1 MKYALIIDSF
11 RSHNALAHVCFT
23 NKIAPIH
30 IFSSKKSFNNNLH
43 SVTSNYFAKAFI
55 YNDVDELQNE
65 LQDYLSDILFVF
77 ACSDEGQTVKDSI
90 DKMLGFEP
98 RQNTRAIY
106 NKFELY
112 KLLGQLASDCNF
124 LEFSNEHKEC
134 IIKPSNIKDSGGC
147 LSVQY
152 IDNGTIVDQTGMFIS
167 KFFSGDEYAVD
178 FVSYQ
183 GKHKLVGVWKYVR
196 SPNEKVWKDKVE
208 LLPYDEDFSKLIY
221 TAAVNWLNQM
231 QHKTGPVHM
240 ELRYNGSEFFCVE
253 INFRLNGHM
262 HYGTLLKGLVDNQV
276 DLTLNAL
283 TTGSKFNDEL
293 VKYSTKGFITRLYLN
308 NKTTRSYSQVNWK
321 SIETAPSFDWIFRHV
336 APWDTVEVSN
346 NTYQSTTAIVIL
358 FNKDYQLLKEHEQN
372 ILNIFNQI
380 YQN

>member
-43 SVTSNYFAKAFI
+43 SVTGNYFAKAFI
-55 YNDVDELQNE
+55 YNNIDELQNE

-77 ACSDEGQTVKDSI
+77 SCSDEGQTVKDSI
-90 DKMLGFEP
+90 DKMLGFET
-98 RQNTRAIY
+98 RQNTSAIY

-112 KLLGQLASDCNF
+112 KLLGQPASDCNF

-152 IDNGTIVDQTGMFIS
+152 TNTSLIADQPGMFIS

-178 FVSYQ
+178 FVSHQ
-183 GKHKLVGVWKYVR
+183 RKHKLVGIWKYVR
-196 SPNEKVWKDKVE
+196 SLDEKVWKDKVE
-208 LLPYDEDFSKLIY
+208 LLPYDETFSKLIY
-221 TAAVNWLNQM
+221 NAAVNWLNKI
-231 QHKTGPVHM
+231 QHKTGPIHM

-262 HYGTLLKGLVDNQV
+262 HYGTLAKGLVDNQV

-283 TTGSKFNDEL
+283 TIGSKFNGDL
-293 VKYSTKGFITRLYLN
+293 VRYSTRGFITRLYLN

-336 APWDTVEVSN
+336 APWDTVEISN
-346 NTYQSTTAIVIL
+346 KTYQSTTAIVIL
-358 FNKDYQLLKEHEQN
+358 FNKDYELLKEHEQN

-380 YQN
+380 HQN

>member
-11 RSHNALAHVCFT
+11 RSHNALAHVCFN

-30 IFSSKKSFNNNLH
+30 IFSSKQSFNNNLH
-43 SVTSNYFAKAFI
+43 SVTGHYFAKAFI
-55 YNDVDELQNE
+55 YNNNDELQSE
-65 LQDYLSDILFVF
+65 LQEYLNDILFVF
-77 ACSDEGQTVKDSI
+77 SCTDEGQPLKDSI
-90 DKMLGFEP
+90 DKMLGFET
-98 RQNTRAIY
+98 RQNTSAIY
-106 NKFELY
+106 DKFELY
-112 KLLGQLASDCNF
+112 KLLGQPASNSNF
-124 LEFSNEHKEC
+124 SEFLNEHKEC
-134 IIKPSNIKDSGGC
+134 IIKPSDIKNSGGC

-152 IDNGTIVDQTGMFIS
+152 TNIGPVADQSGMFIS

-178 FVSYQ
+178 FVSCQ
-183 GKHKLVGVWKYVR
+183 GRHKLVSIWKYVR
-196 SPNEKVWKDKVE
+196 SPDEKVWKDKVE
-208 LLPYDEDFSKLIY
+208 LLPYNEDFSKLIY
-221 TAAVNWLNQM
+221 NAAVNWLNLM
-231 QHKTGPVHM
+231 QHKTGPVHI

-283 TTGSKFNDEL
+283 TTGSEFNDNL

-358 FNKDYQLLKEHEQN
+358 FNKDYQLLEEHEKN

>member
-23 NKIAPIH
+23 NKIAPIL

-55 YNDVDELQNE
+55 YNNIDELQNE
-65 LQDYLSDILFVF
+65 LQDYLGDILFVF
-77 ACSDEGQTVKDSI
+77 SCSDEGQTVKDSI
-90 DKMLGFEP
+90 DKMLGFET
-98 RQNTRAIY
+98 RQNTSAIY

-112 KLLGQLASDCNF
+112 KLLGQPASDSNF
-124 LEFSNEHKEC
+124 LEFSNKHKEC
-134 IIKPSNIKDSGGC
+134 IVKPNNIKDSGGC

-152 IDNGTIVDQTGMFIS
+152 TNTALISDQPGMFIS

-178 FVSYQ
+178 FVSHR
-183 GKHKLVGVWKYVR
+183 GKHKLVSIWKYVR
-196 SPNEKVWKDKVE
+196 SSDEKVWKDKVE
-208 LLPYDEDFSKLIY
+208 LLPYDETFSKLIY
-221 TAAVNWLNQM
+221 NAAVNWLNKI

-262 HYGTLLKGLVDNQV
+262 HYGTLAKGLVDNQI

-283 TTGSKFNDEL
+283 TIGSKFNGDL
-293 VKYSTKGFITRLYLN
+293 VRYSTRGFITRLYLN
-308 NKTTRSYSQVNWK
+308 NKTTRSYAQVNWK

-336 APWDTVEVSN
+336 APWDTVEISN
-346 NTYQSTTAIVIL
+346 KTYQSTTAIVIL
-358 FNKDYQLLKEHEQN
+358 FNKDYQLLEEHEKN
-372 ILNIFNQI
+372 ILDIFNQI
-380 YQN
+380 HQN

>member
-1 MKYALIIDSF
+1 MKYAIIIDSF

-43 SVTSNYFAKAFI
+43 SVTSHYFAKAFI
-55 YNDVDELQNE
+55 YNNIDELQDE
-65 LQDYLSDILFVF
+65 LQEYLNDILFVF
-77 ACSDEGQTVKDSI
+77 SCTDEGQPLKDSI
-90 DKMLGFEP
+90 DKMLGFEL
-98 RQNTRAIY
+98 RQNTGAIY

-112 KLLGQLASDCNF
+112 KLLGQPASDSNF
-124 LEFSNEHKEC
+124 LEFLNEHKEC

-152 IDNGTIVDQTGMFIS
+152 TTTPTIVSQSGMFIS

-178 FVSYQ
+178 IVSYK
-183 GKHKLVGVWKYVR
+183 GKHKLVSIWKYVR
-196 SPNEKVWKDKVE
+196 STDEKVWKDKVE
-208 LLPYDEDFSKLIY
+208 LLPYDETISKLIY
-221 TAAVNWLNQM
+221 TAAVNWLNLM

-240 ELRYNGSEFFCVE
+240 ELRYNGLEFFCIE

-283 TTGSKFNDEL
+283 TTGSKFDGDL
-293 VKYSTKGFITRLYLN
+293 DRYSTKGFITRLYLN
-308 NKTTRSYSQVNWK
+308 NKTIRSYTQIDWK
-321 SIETAPSFDWIFRHV
+321 SIESAPSFDWIFRHV
-336 APWDTVEVSN
+336 APWDTVEVSKK
-346 NTYQSTTAIVIL
+346 TYQSTTAIVIL
-358 FNKDYQLLKEHEQN
+358 FNKDYQLLKEHEEN

>member
-30 IFSSKKSFNNNLH
+30 IFSSKKSFNNNIH
-43 SVTSNYFAKAFI
+43 AVASHYFVKAFI
-55 YNDVDELQNE
+55 YKDIDELQNE
-65 LQDYLSDILFVF
+65 LQEYLKDILFVF
-77 ACSDEGQTVKDSI
+77 SCTDEGQSVKDSI
-90 DKMLGFEP
+90 DKMLKFES
-98 RQNTRAIY
+98 RQNTSAIY

-112 KLLGQLASDCNF
+112 KLLGQSASDSNF
-124 LEFSNEHKEC
+124 SEFLNEHKEC
-134 IIKPSNIKDSGGC
+134 IIKPSDIKDSGGC

-152 IDNGTIVDQTGMFIS
+152 TTTGPIEDQSGMFIS
-167 KFFSGDEYAVD
+167 KFFSGEEYAVD
-178 FVSYQ
+178 FVSCH
-183 GKHKLVGVWKYVR
+183 GKHKLVSIWKYIR
-196 SPNEKVWKDKVE
+196 SPDEKVWKDKVE
-208 LLPYDEDFSKLIY
+208 LLPYEETISKLIY
-221 TAAVNWLNQM
+221 DTAVNWLNLI
-231 QHKTGPVHM
+231 QHKTGPIHM

-262 HYGTLLKGLVDNQV
+262 HYGTLLKGLENNQV

-283 TTGSKFNDEL
+283 TTGSKFNEDL
-293 VKYSTKGFITRLYLN
+293 TRYTTKGYITRLYLN
-308 NKTTRSYSQVNWK
+308 NKTIRSYSQINWK
-321 SIETAPSFDWIFRHV
+321 SIETAPSFDWIFKHV

-346 NTYQSTTAIVIL
+346 KTYQSTTAIVIL

>member
-11 RSHNALAHVCFT
+11 RSHNALAHICFN

-43 SVTSNYFAKAFI
+43 SVTSHYFFKAFI
-55 YNDVDELQNE
+55 YNNIDELKEE
-65 LQDYLSDILFVF
+65 LQEYLDNILFVF
-77 ACSDEGQTVKDSI
+77 SCTDEGQPVKDSI
-90 DKMLGFEP
+90 EKMLGIET
-98 RQNTRAIY
+98 RQHTNAIY

-112 KLLGQLASDCNF
+112 KLLGQPAADSNF
-124 LEFSNEHKEC
+124 LEFLNKYKEC
-134 IIKPSNIKDSGGC
+134 IIKPSDIKNSGGC
-147 LSVQY
+147 LSVEY
-152 IDNGTIVDQTGMFIS
+152 LDTGTVADQPGMFIS

-183 GKHKLVGVWKYVR
+183 GKHKLVSIWKYVR
-196 SPNEKVWKDKVE
+196 SSDEKVWKDKVE
-208 LLPYDEDFSKLIY
+208 LLPYDETFSKLIY
-221 TAAVNWLNQM
+221 DAAVNWLNKI
-231 QHKTGPVHM
+231 QHNTGPVHM

-283 TTGSKFNDEL
+283 TTGSKFNGNL
-293 VKYSTKGFITRLYLN
+293 IQYSTKGFITRLYLN
-308 NKTTRSYSQVNWK
+308 NLTTRSYSNIDWK
-321 SIETAPSFDWIFRHV
+321 SIEDVPSFDWIFRHV
-336 APWDTVEVSN
+336 APWDIVKVSN
-346 NTYQSTTAIVIL
+346 KTYQSTTAIAIL
-358 FNKDYQLLKEHEQN
+358 FNKDYELLKEHEHH

-380 YQN
+380 HQN